1 MIKRRA
7 LAASYSALVLAY
19 LGFLLY
25 FLTLR
30 PGGPMGNQAVIWA
43 ITGFASGGMMMMAIY
58 ALTLYLFRRGEKAM
72 LYFALYCIGSG
83 ARFLMMDGSL
93 TLMGLVRGL
102 DYNALASVRYLAMGL
117 QVVGYISFIFE
128 VFAEPKHK
136 KRLPYLNAALLLL
149 SGLDA
154 VFAAYGTDFVQ
165 LANLS
170 LLLVTLISIGYG
182 IFLVAR
188 PAKLRGN
195 RLHILYLATL
205 TLYSVNPF
213 LSLFLRD
220 VWPHTNIIS
229 STVFVVAHI
238 VLLSDRYARAIRD
251 VEETNEN
258 LECIVDERTGDLRNV
273 NNAMKELVGNISH
286 DLKTPLTVMSV
297 NLQSLT
303 KRIRATGDV
312 ENLRHVDVAY
322 NKCRDL
328 QRLIQNMFEASS
340 IEAGQSLYECKRAS
354 LRELLIQARE
364 KYIGFLEGE
373 GLFLDID
380 YNEDAE
386 IIVDPQRVWS
396 VFDNIIYNA
405 VRYTEKG
412 GVITITAEAGDSAV
426 NIAVMDT
433 GCGIAAEHLQR
444 IFERFYKASP
454 GRGGGDSGLGLYI
467 VKSVMEGIGGRVRA
481 QSEPGKGTSIILT
494 FRRGML

>member
-19 LGFLLY
+19 LGFILY

-30 PGGPMGNQAVIWA
+30 PGSPSGNQAVIWA
-43 ITGFASGGMMMMAIY
+43 VTGFASGGMMMMAVY
-58 ALTLYLFRRGEKAM
+58 MVTLYLFRRGEKAA
-72 LYFALYCIGSG
+72 LYFALFCVGTGI
-83 ARFLMMDGSL
+83 RFFVMEGSL
-93 TLMGLVRGL
+93 TLMGLLPGVTYGMALMIRYPAIGL
-102 DYNALASVRYLAMGL
+102 QIIGAASFILEIFAAPKRRKLLSINVAVAIGYIAAAVITSGGNYISSVNFGLLFLTIPIEAYCIYTITKSAELRRNRLNIVYLASYLVF
-117 QVVGYISFIFE
+117 VVTT
-128 VFAEPKHK
+128 VF
-136 KRLPYLNAALLLL
+136 AALLI
-149 SGLDA
+149 DT
-154 VFAAYGTDFVQ
+154 V
-165 LANLS
+165 
-170 LLLVTLISIGYG
+170 
-182 IFLVAR
+182 
-188 PAKLRGN
+188 P
-195 RLHILYLATL
+195 HL
-205 TLYSVNPF
+205 TV
-213 LSLFLRD
+213 
-220 VWPHTNIIS
+220 IS

-258 LECIVDERTGDLRNV
+258 LERIVDERTGDLRNAGD
-273 NNAMKELVGNISH
+273 AMRELVSNISH

-297 NLQSLT
+297 NLQNLS
-303 KRIRATGDV
+303 KRIQATGDA

-340 IEAGQSLYECKRAS
+340 METGQSLYERKRAS

-364 KYIGFLEGE
+364 KYGGFLEGE
-373 GLFLDID
+373 GLFLNID

-386 IIVDPQRVWS
+386 IMVDPQRVWS

-412 GVITITAEAGDSAV
+412 GDITITAEAGESTV

-433 GCGIAAEHLQR
+433 GCGIAAEHLPR

-467 VKSVMEGIGGRVRA
+467 VKSVMEGIGGSVRA

-494 FRRGML
+494 FRRWML